1 MFWID
6 FILGISLLGYI
17 AGGYGAGLIQSIG
30 GVVGLII
37 GSMVASAKYESFA
50 PSFTS
55 FAGNSELL
63 GKVLAFG
70 AILFVVS
77 RLVALIFVILDRVF
91 HLIAIIPGLKLF
103 NRILGAVFGFLE
115 GALFLGLT
123 LQVASHLPIT
133 QYWAQQLHD
142 SRLAPFLL
150 NVTAWLIPLLPGALK
165 SSQSALDKLIPS
177 TINVNVPVSI
187 PLK

>member
-6 FILGISLLGYI
+6 LVLGLSLLGYI
-17 AGGYGAGLIQSIG
+17 WGGFTAGLIQSVG
-30 GVVGLII
+30 GLVGLVI
-37 GSMVASAKYESFA
+37 GSMVASSKYEAFA
-50 PSFTS
+50 PGFTS
-55 FAGNSELL
+55 FAGNNELL
-63 GKVLAFG
+63 GKVLAFA
-70 AILFVVS
+70 AIVFVVS
-77 RLVALIFVILDRVF
+77 RIVAVLFILLDRIF
-91 HLIAIIPGLKLF
+91 HIVAIIPGLKFF

-123 LQVASHLPIT
+123 LQVANHLPIT

-177 TINVNVPVSI
+177 TLNVNVPLQI